1 MGCYFFTVIH
11 IYMRRS
17 KFTIEFEKKYGDK
30 IPDRKIPTL
39 AKYFKI
45 KKSLIQDAFN
55 RGVGAFKTNP
65 SSVRTG
71 VKSAERWAMARTYKF
86 ILNVENKR
94 QNKSYPTGPG
104 HDSDL
109 VEKA

>member
-1 MGCYFFTVIH
+1 MS
-11 IYMRRS
+11 RRS
-17 KFTIEFEKKYGDK
+17 KFTIEFEKKYGNK

-55 RGVGAFKTNP
+55 RGVGAYKGNP
-65 SSVRTG
+65 SSVRPG

-86 ILNVENKR
+86 ILNVVRKR
-94 QNKSYPTGPG
+94 EGKTYPTGPG
-104 HDSDL
+104 QDGDL
-109 VEKA
+109 VLKA

>member
-1 MGCYFFTVIH
+1 
-11 IYMRRS
+11 MRRS

-45 KKSLIQDAFN
+45 KKSLIQEAFN
-55 RGVGAFKTNP
+55 RGIGAYKTNP
-65 SSVRTG
+65 SSVRPS
-71 VKSAERWAMARTYKF
+71 VKSAEEWALPRTYKF

-94 QNKSYPTGPG
+94 QNKPYPTGRG
-104 HDSDL
+104 HDADL
-109 VEKA
+109 VERA

>member
-1 MGCYFFTVIH
+1 M
-11 IYMRRS
+11 RS
-17 KFTIEFEKKYGDK
+17 KFTVEFEKRFGNK

-55 RGVGAFKTNP
+55 RGVGAYKGNP
-65 SSVRTG
+65 SSIRPS
-71 VKSAERWAMARTYKF
+71 VKSAEQWAMARSYKF
-86 ILNVENKR
+86 ILNVIKKR
-94 QNKSYPTGPG
+94 EGKKYPTGAG

-109 VEKA
+109 VERA